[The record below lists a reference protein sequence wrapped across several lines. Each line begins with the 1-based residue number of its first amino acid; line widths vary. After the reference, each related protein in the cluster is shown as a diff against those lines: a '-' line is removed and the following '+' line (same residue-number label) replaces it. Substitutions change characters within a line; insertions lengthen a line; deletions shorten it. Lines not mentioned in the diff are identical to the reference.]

1 MQYISVS
8 VLTPMG
14 LPEGEDLKRSE
25 TIQTSFILVS
35 NLLSTF
41 TTLQIT
47 MEFQIKQK
55 TEKR

>member
-1 MQYISVS
+1 
-8 VLTPMG
+8 MG

-41 TTLQIT
+41 TTLHWN
-47 MEFQIKQK
+47 FKSSKKLKKGK
-55 TEKR
+55 TYL